1 MDENILCLFALEAW
15 VDGES
20 VPNEAFVLV
29 GSAGERQ
36 SSEQLEHSIAV
47 PPVAGGNHSP
57 DVMIICQCGY

>member
-1 MDENILCLFALEAW
+1 M
-15 VDGES
+15 DGES

-36 SSEQLEHSIAV
+36 SSEQLQHSIAV